1 MKSHTSRPSGKRE
14 MWRSAT
20 YEGLR
25 TEKVENRPKKYTKKG
40 IMEAEGH
47 RQWELKTPSQ
57 PASSVQQTSS
67 DMGIA
72 KAETHKWTVPALRIL
87 PPPAQEHSEM
97 LRAVRRKAML
107 SWKTH
112 DKALDLDRSRD
123 KLP

>member
-1 MKSHTSRPSGKRE
+1 
-14 MWRSAT
+14 
-20 YEGLR
+20 
-25 TEKVENRPKKYTKKG
+25 
-40 IMEAEGH
+40 MEAEGH
-47 RQWELKTPSQ
+47 RQWELKTRSQ

-67 DMGIA
+67 GMGIA